1 MNTVDI
7 LVKAGVPQ
15 ELHQEAL
22 DSLNKA
28 KKNSKWLNTK
38 KWYVR
43 LFKADKIS
51 KMLSWDN
58 NRLIEVAPDK
68 LHWDIAPM
76 KNITA
81 NGDNGP
87 WIGPVGSDVPVEAF
101 YTNPDPESEDYK
113 HALEACY
120 WSKGNHPRSREARKD
135 WYRRNAGEGLAYS
148 LGEDIEPSDLFQKWT
163 YKDDKFYAE
172 VYKSGKAWII
182 NTEKKLIGK
191 LGTKTRHGFEL
202 DNVFSGDY
210 SPQMWYPIDG
220 YPLKA
225 PVSWSTLPAILD

>member
-1 MNTVDI
+1 MDYASLLT
-7 LVKAGVPQ
+7 KAGVPQ

-28 KKNSKWLNTK
+28 KKNAKWLNTK

-43 LFKADKIS
+43 LFKANKIS

-120 WSKGNHPRSREARKD
+120 WSRGNHPRSRKARKD

-148 LGEDIEPSDLFQKWT
+148 LGETVDTEEQLTRWIHESD
-163 YKDDKFYAE
+163 DE
-172 VYKSGKAWII
+172 IIHVCKSGKSWILLY
-182 NTEKKLIGK
+182 ERKLIGK
-191 LGTKTRHGFEL
+191 IWLESRMGFEC

-220 YPLKA
+220 FELKA
-225 PVSWSTLPAILD
+225 PCTWSTRPRIK